1 MKYFIGNVLQA
12 FLEEHFSTRPYYSTH
27 KEGNILGEDVV
38 RGFLTAA
45 EKMDA
50 TYLARACFS
59 LRDVLW
65 MPGPRTGLLSH
76 FHADTCK
83 PLGECMFEV
92 QV

>member
-1 MKYFIGNVLQA
+1 MNYFIGNVLQA

-50 TYLARACFS
+50 TYLARAF
-59 LRDVLW
+59 
-65 MPGPRTGLLSH
+65 
-76 FHADTCK
+76 
-83 PLGECMFEV
+83 
-92 QV
+92 